1 MHPQLIPVLNQA
13 TGLPFERLVVKARP
27 PIDHQSN
34 QLYDVWLA
42 GRHLIAKE
50 FLKPEEWAEAPRREF
65 DALSLLAPL
74 DLAPQP
80 LFYDPALAPI
90 VVYEFMDGAM
100 WNRYRPTPTEL
111 NQLAAYWLQLTR
123 IPTAGMW
130 LSHGQERSWP
140 EITATFRQAFQNY
153 HAWAVA
159 EFPASERG
167 AVLCLELLER
177 QQSLGET
184 LSALPTVLTFGRADS
199 RFANVIRRPDGRLG
213 MVDWE
218 DSGLRDPAR
227 DLADLLT
234 HTNQEDLLTYDAWQA
249 FFQPYLAARQP
260 EDPYLWPRTHL
271 YLAGFSLFWLSLLLG
286 IGVKRA
292 QAGQLAGWQ
301 ANGLPINQR
310 LRRYLARA
318 LAWPQMEFAPE
329 LDKLADLQFFPISD
343 LDLHEV

>member
-1 MHPQLIPVLNQA
+1 MHDLLTTIVCHASGHLLEEHQI
-13 TGLPFERLVVKARP
+13 FSRP

-34 QLYDVWLA
+34 QLYDVWVA

-65 DALSLLAPL
+65 DALTLLAPL

-100 WNRYRPTPTEL
+100 WNRHQPTPSEL

-130 LSHGQERSWP
+130 LSHGQARTWP
-140 EITATFRQAFQNY
+140 EITATFREAFQNY
-153 HAWAVA
+153 QAWALA
-159 EFPASERG
+159 EFPAGERG
-167 AVLCLELLER
+167 AARCLELLER
-177 QQSLGET
+177 QQALGAT

-199 RFANVIRRPDGRLG
+199 RFANVICRPDGRLG

-234 HTNQEDLLTYDAWQA
+234 HANQEDLLTYDAWQA
-249 FFQPYLAARQP
+249 FFQPYLAVRQT
-260 EDPYLWPRTHL
+260 EDPYLWQRTHL

-292 QAGQLAGWQ
+292 QAGKLAGWQ
-301 ANGLPINQR
+301 ANGLPINVR

-318 LAWPQMEFAPE
+318 LVWPEMEFATE

-343 LDLHEV
+343 LHEV